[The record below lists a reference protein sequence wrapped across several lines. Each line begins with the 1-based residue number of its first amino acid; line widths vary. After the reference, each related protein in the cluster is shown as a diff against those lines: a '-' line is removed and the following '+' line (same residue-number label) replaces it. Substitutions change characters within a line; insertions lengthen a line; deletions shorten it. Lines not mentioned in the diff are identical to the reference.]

1 MTTNSWSPH
10 RLLIIEGSGSEK
22 INALLNL
29 INHEPDI
36 DKIVLYAEDPYQAK
50 YQLLVNKRENTCLK
64 YLNNSK
70 ALIEYSNDMDDI
82 YKNIEE

>member
-1 MTTNSWSPH
+1 MATNSWSPH

-36 DKIVLYAEDPYQAK
+36 DKIVLYAK
-50 YQLLVNKRENTCLK
+50 YPL
-64 YLNNSK
+64 
-70 ALIEYSNDMDDI
+70 
-82 YKNIEE
+82 